1 MICICVSSLSL
12 TYPYPHQILINV
24 RSIIIGPKEVFFSY
38 WVSEMIWWK
47 SSENRTLKSVKTLL
61 WLTEWKWSAPL
72 CSSFPCTTG
81 AQIYIETE
89 NDLTYNIQIFR
100 KIKTQIFLLISHW
113 DSSIVVVYLRPL
125 MSDSQLGLP
134 FFQLVDFK
142 TAGLATGDTIKEGF
156 DKDDDDRIN
165 ADLSATL
172 MEVWAGGEYA
182 CPMYFVRSS
191 RTCFLRRPPPSPLLF
206 CYPTICPVNLQLWL
220 PRSRA
225 GLVLTLC

>member
-1 MICICVSSLSL
+1 M
-12 TYPYPHQILINV
+12 TNV
-24 RSIIIGPKEVFFSY
+24 KEVSYSY
-38 WVSEMIWWK
+38 WVSEMIWWR
-47 SSENRTLKSVKTLL
+47 SSENRTLKSVKNKSPPPLTLTN
-61 WLTEWKWSAPL
+61 WVKVASAFEQQFPVYNWYPNIYWNWKWS
-72 CSSFPCTTG
+72 
-81 AQIYIETE
+81 
-89 NDLTYNIQIFR
+89 DLQYPNIQ
-100 KIKTQIFLLISHW
+100 KNWTQENETRRVRFSYWFYIGI
-113 DSSIVVVYLRPL
+113 SSIVVVYLRPL

-134 FFQLVDFK
+134 FQLVDFK

>member
-125 MSDSQLGLP
+125 CQIPNLVSHYFNCLTLKLQDL
-134 FFQLVDFK
+134 QLVILSRRALTRMMM
-142 TAGLATGDTIKEGF
+142 TASMLIYRRLWWRSEQVGNMLAQCI
-156 DKDDDDRIN
+156 
-165 ADLSATL
+165 LSVPAEL
-172 MEVWAGGEYA
+172 AFYDA
-182 CPMYFVRSS
+182 PHHPPFYFVIQQFAQL
-191 RTCFLRRPPPSPLLF
+191 TYNYDFLA
-206 CYPTICPVNLQLWL
+206 
-220 PRSRA
+220 A
-225 GLVLTLC
+225 GQGWY

>member
-1 MICICVSSLSL
+1 
-12 TYPYPHQILINV
+12 
-24 RSIIIGPKEVFFSY
+24 
-38 WVSEMIWWK
+38 MIWWK
-47 SSENRTLKSVKTLL
+47 SGENRTLKSVKNKSPPPLTLTN
-61 WLTEWKWSAPL
+61 WVKVASAFEQQFPVYNWYPNIYWNRKWS
-72 CSSFPCTTG
+72 
-81 AQIYIETE
+81 
-89 NDLTYNIQIFR
+89 DLQYPNIQ
-100 KIKTQIFLLISHW
+100 KNWTQENETRRVRFSYWFYNGI
-113 DSSIVVVYLRPL
+113 SSIVVVYLRPL
-125 MSDSQLGLP
+125 TSSSQLGLP
-134 FFQLVDFK
+134 FQLVDFK
-142 TAGLATGDTIKEGF
+142 TAGLATGDTIKEDF